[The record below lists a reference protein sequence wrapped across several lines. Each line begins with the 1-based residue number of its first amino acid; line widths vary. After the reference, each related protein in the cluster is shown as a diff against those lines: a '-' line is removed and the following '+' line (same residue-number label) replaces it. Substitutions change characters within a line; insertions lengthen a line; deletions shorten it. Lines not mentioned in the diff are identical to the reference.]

1 MKRCAG
7 VLLAISSLP
16 SNYGIG
22 DFGKNAYRFIDD
34 LKKAKQKLPMWF
46 CLKKVTLLRAMC
58 ALYVA

>member
-22 DFGKNAYRFIDD
+22 DFGKTHID
-34 LKKAKQKLPMWF
+34 
-46 CLKKVTLLRAMC
+46 LLMI
-58 ALYVA
+58 